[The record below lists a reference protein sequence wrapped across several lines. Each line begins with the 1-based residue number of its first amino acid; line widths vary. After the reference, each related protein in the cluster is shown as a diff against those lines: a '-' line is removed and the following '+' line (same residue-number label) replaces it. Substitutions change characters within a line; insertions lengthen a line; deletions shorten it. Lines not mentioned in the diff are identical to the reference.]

1 MTGAGGQ
8 VTGATWGQVTG
19 AGGQVTGAGG
29 QVTGAGGHHA
39 RLLLWCIP
47 ALELWLGQ

>member
-8 VTGATWGQVTG
+8 VTGATWGQVI
-19 AGGQVTGAGG
+19 GAGG
-29 QVTGAGGHHA
+29 QVTGAGGHLA